1 MLPDLLQKMG
11 FETAP
16 PAHRRPRLGVSAC
29 LLGRPVRHDGGHR
42 DEPLL
47 HRELGPLVR
56 FVEVCPEVAIGL
68 PVPRPPIQVVTLDGE
83 QRVRGVARPDQDH
96 TDALG
101 AQARNIDT
109 PLDGFVFK
117 ARSPSCGLGTTP
129 VHGPDGGVLGLG
141 DGAFAAALAAR
152 FPALPLCNE
161 SDLQDPSFLTAFA
174 VRLFCHRQWRQS
186 THPQQALNT
195 LRRRSEG
202 LDEPLLSGTRRFI
215 EHLAAPAG

>member
-11 FETAP
+11 FETALP
-16 PAHRRPRLGVSAC
+16 THRRPRLGVSAC
-29 LLGRPVRHDGGHR
+29 LLGRAVRYDGDHR

-47 HRELGPLVR
+47 HRELGPLVH

-83 QRVRGVARPDQDH
+83 RRVRGVSRPDQDH

-101 AQARNIDT
+101 AQARRIDAS
-109 PLDGFVFK
+109 LDGFVLK

-129 VHGPDGGVLGLG
+129 VHGPDGGALGLG

-161 SDLQDPSFLTAFA
+161 SDLQAPSFLTAFA
-174 VRLFCHRQWRQS
+174 VRLFCHHQWRQS
-186 THPQQALNT
+186 AHPQQALNT

-215 EHLAAPAG
+215 EHLAEAG

>member
-16 PAHRRPRLGVSAC
+16 QARHKPRLGVSAC
-29 LLGRPVRHDGGHR
+29 LLGHPVRYDGGHR

-47 HRELGPLVR
+47 RRELGPLVR

-68 PVPRPPIQVVTLDGE
+68 PVPRPPIQVVALGNE
-83 QRVRGVARPDQDH
+83 HRVRGVSRPDDDY
-96 TDALG
+96 TDALS
-101 AQARNIDT
+101 AQARSMNAS
-109 PLDGFVFK
+109 LDGFVFK

-129 VHGPDGGVLGLG
+129 VHGPDGAARGLG
-141 DGAFAAALAAR
+141 DGAFAASLAER
-152 FPALPLCNE
+152 FPAIPLCNE

-174 VRLFCHRQWRQS
+174 VRLFCHHQWRHSAQ
-186 THPQQALNT
+186 PEAALNT

-202 LDEPLLSGTRRFI
+202 LDEPLLSGTQRFI
-215 EHLAAPAG
+215 EHLAEPAR